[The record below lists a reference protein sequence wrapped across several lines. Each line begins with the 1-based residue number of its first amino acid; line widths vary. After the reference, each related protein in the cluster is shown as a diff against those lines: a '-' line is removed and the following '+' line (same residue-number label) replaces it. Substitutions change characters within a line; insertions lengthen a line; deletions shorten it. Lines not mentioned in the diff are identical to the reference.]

1 MQKIRRGLREK
12 KTYSSDVA
20 VDGSDSLV
28 GAGLQELGSD
38 DLFDGEDDAVLAA
51 DADGG
56 TAILDGLDGVLN
68 LEVAAVGGED

>member
-1 MQKIRRGLREK
+1 M
-12 KTYSSDVA
+12 A